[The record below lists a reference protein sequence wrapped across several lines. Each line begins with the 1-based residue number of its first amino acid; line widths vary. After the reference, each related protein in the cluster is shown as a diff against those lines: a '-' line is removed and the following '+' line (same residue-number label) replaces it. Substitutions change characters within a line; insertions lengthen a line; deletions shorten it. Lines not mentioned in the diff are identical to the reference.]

1 MLPPI
6 VTTERLQAGY
16 ADMDTA
22 RKAERK
28 RGDACASKLQQLL
41 DWITR

>member
-1 MLPPI
+1 MLPAV
-6 VTTERLQAGY
+6 VTPDRLQTGY

-28 RGDACASKLQQLL
+28 RGDACASKLQQLIE
-41 DWITR
+41 WITR